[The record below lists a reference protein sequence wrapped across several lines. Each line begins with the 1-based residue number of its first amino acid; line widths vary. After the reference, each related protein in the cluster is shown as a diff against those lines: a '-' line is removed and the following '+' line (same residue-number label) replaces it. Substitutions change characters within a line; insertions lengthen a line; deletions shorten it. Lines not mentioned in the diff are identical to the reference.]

1 MLRRLVGLTLAALVA
16 LSGHAGAQESASSAI
31 VGVVTDTTQAS
42 LPGATVTVTQVGTS
56 AQRVVV
62 TDGEGR
68 FSVPGLRPA
77 TYSVRVELQGFTPA
91 EIKELTLRNG
101 ETVRPTLTLG
111 LGNVAEQITVTG
123 ETPLLQ
129 TQSASVGQVIS
140 DKMIETLPLN
150 GRGVLSL
157 TALSAGVTPQAFNRG
172 TQFGAAGSS
181 RNQYITVEGGR
192 DSSTNY
198 AIDGVYVRSLRF
210 NNLSLNPPLDAVQEV
225 SLLRNSFSTEYGQG
239 QAVVSIVTKSGTN
252 RFSGSVYE
260 FARNDKF
267 DAKNYF
273 AATKTPYERN
283 QYGFTAGGPVVPNK
297 VFVFGGFEGL
307 RSTQGRTFLATV
319 PSATLLSGDFS
330 SLATAIIDPL
340 TGLPFPGNRIPASR
354 FSKFAQILAPTVPAP
369 NNTGASNYRV
379 VRDFVDDADTATVRA
394 DQVLG
399 RNHTL
404 FERYMHYDGRQNNP
418 GTFTVTD
425 LPQKGKNL
433 AIGETAVL
441 STSLVNEFRFGYNYA
456 YHLTAPIS
464 LDGRNWVGDIGLRNL
479 AGGTDPLDYGR
490 PAFNLTGFT
499 GNGEGGITQGATE
512 KIFSVS
518 NATTKTFGGH
528 NLRFG
533 IQAQWRTFQHL
544 TEVPPRGT
552 FAFNGQFSGNPIAD
566 FLLGYCSTCTGAF
579 GSSRSTYHSPTV
591 APFID
596 DQWNVSRK
604 LTLQVGL
611 RWEYLAPW
619 HEEDNLEGAF
629 DPASGKI
636 AYHEVPANLPPQLVP
651 LVINQDGFYRPGIM
665 ERDLNNFGPRIGVAY
680 NASDKTVLRGGYGI
694 YYDNLNL
701 NELQFTRLVPP
712 FYGQFSLTPV
722 RTAPIQ
728 VDTLFPNL
736 DQIPQFPAPF
746 SLDPNNKTAYTMQWN
761 ANVQRTL
768 ARNYVVE
775 VAYTGSRSRNEH
787 KRFNINQAQPG
798 TTPIETRVPY
808 PAFQSA
814 ILYSSD
820 GGWARFNGVSFRLE
834 KRYSSGLFFLANY
847 QLSKTV
853 DNGSGEIEAN
863 DTAFAWNLDADESI
877 SRFDQRH
884 RSAFSYGYEL
894 PFGSGRRW
902 LSNGGVAAAVF
913 GDWQVQGVARFA
925 SGFPFT
931 ITSTNVCQCGSF
943 IPQRVNFAPGREAD
957 RGELDNPTQTVWYDK
972 TAYVVPAAGTQGT
985 AGRNTLRG
993 PGTQRVDFSVSRR
1006 VPMGSSR
1013 LEFRWEI
1020 FNLLNHTNFGNPD
1033 GNISNPTAGMIT
1045 TADDGRAMQFGL
1057 RFAW

>member
-1 MLRRLVGLTLAALVA
+1 MVRRLVGLILVVFVA
-16 LSGHAGAQESASSAI
+16 LSVPADAQESASSAI
-31 VGVVTDTTQAS
+31 VGLVSDATQAA
-42 LPGATVTVTQVGTS
+42 LPGATVTVTQAGTG

-62 TDGEGR
+62 TDSEGR

-77 TYSVRVELQGFTPA
+77 TYSVRVELSGFTPA
-91 EIKELTLRNG
+91 EIKELVLRNG

-111 LGNVAEQITVTG
+111 LGNLTEQLTVIG
-123 ETPLLQ
+123 EASLLQ

-140 DKMIETLPLN
+140 ERMIETLPLN

-157 TALSAGVTPQAFNRG
+157 TSLSAGVTPQAFNRG

-181 RNQYITVEGGR
+181 RNQYVTVEGGR

-225 SLLRNSFSTEYGQG
+225 SLLRNAFSTEYGQG

-252 RFSGSVYE
+252 RFGGSAYE

-267 DAKNYF
+267 DARNYF

-283 QYGFTAGGPVVPNK
+283 QYGVTSGGPILRNK

-319 PSATLLSGDFS
+319 PSPTLLSGDFS
-330 SLATAIIDPL
+330 SLATPVVDPL
-340 TGLPFPGNRIPASR
+340 TGQPFPGNRIPASR

-369 NNTGASNYRV
+369 NNAGASNYRV
-379 VRDFVDDADTATVRA
+379 VRNFVDDSDTGTVRA

-399 RNHTL
+399 PSHTV
-404 FERYMHYDGRQNNP
+404 FQRYMQYDGRQNNP
-418 GTFTVTD
+418 AAFTVTD
-425 LPQKGKNL
+425 LPQTGKNL
-433 AIGETAVL
+433 AVGETWVI
-441 STSLVNEFRFGYNYA
+441 SQDLVNEFRFGYNYA
-456 YHLTAPIS
+456 YHLTSPIS

-490 PAFNLTGFT
+490 PAFNLTGFS

-512 KIFSVS
+512 NIFSIS
-518 NATTKTFGGH
+518 NATTKIIGGH

-533 IQAQWRTFQHL
+533 VQAQWRKFKHL

-552 FAFNGQFSGNPIAD
+552 FAFNGQFSGNPVAD

-579 GSSRSTYHSPTV
+579 GSSRSTYHSPTI

-596 DQWNVSRK
+596 DVWNVSDR
-604 LTLQVGL
+604 LTLQLGL

-619 HEEDNLEGAF
+619 KEEDGLEGAF
-629 DPASGKI
+629 DPVSGKI
-636 AYHEVPANLPPQLVP
+636 GYHRVPANLPPQLVP
-651 LVINQDGFYRPGIM
+651 LVIAQDDFYGAGIM
-665 ERDLNNFGPRIGVAY
+665 EPDLNNFGPRVGVAY
-680 NASDKTVLRGGYGI
+680 NVDDRTVVRGGFGM

-712 FYGQFSLTPV
+712 FYGQFALTPV
-722 RTAPIQ
+722 RTAPVL

-746 SLDPNNKTAYTMQWN
+746 SLDPANRTAYTLQWN
-761 ANVQRTL
+761 ANMQRSL
-768 ARNYVVE
+768 GKSYVVE
-775 VAYTGSRSRNEH
+775 VAYTGSRSYNEH
-787 KRFNINQAQPG
+787 KRFNINQATPG

-820 GGWARFNGVSFRLE
+820 AGWARFHGVSFRLE

-847 QLSKTV
+847 QLSKTI
-853 DNGSGEIEAN
+853 DNGSGEIDPN
-863 DTAFAWNLDADESI
+863 DTAFAWDLNADESL

-894 PFGSGRRW
+894 PFGPGRRW
-902 LSNGGVAAAVF
+902 LTSGLAAHVLGG
-913 GDWQVQGVARFA
+913 WQVQGVARFA

-931 ITSTNVCQCGSF
+931 ITSTNVCQCGNF
-943 IPQRVNFAPGREAD
+943 VPQRVNFAPGRED
-957 RGELDNPTQTVWYDK
+957 DKGRLDNPTPAQWFDR
-972 TAYVVPAAGTQGT
+972 TAYVVAPLGTQGT
-985 AGRNTLRG
+985 AGRNTVRG
-993 PGTQRVDFSVSRR
+993 PGTQRVDFSITRR
-1006 VPMGSSR
+1006 VPIGRSR
-1013 LEFRWEI
+1013 LEFRAEI
-1020 FNLLNHTNFGNPD
+1020 FNLLNHANFGNPD
-1033 GNISNPTAGMIT
+1033 GNISNPTVGMIT
-1045 TADDGRAMQFGL
+1045 TADDGRSMQFGL
-1057 RFAW
+1057 RLAW